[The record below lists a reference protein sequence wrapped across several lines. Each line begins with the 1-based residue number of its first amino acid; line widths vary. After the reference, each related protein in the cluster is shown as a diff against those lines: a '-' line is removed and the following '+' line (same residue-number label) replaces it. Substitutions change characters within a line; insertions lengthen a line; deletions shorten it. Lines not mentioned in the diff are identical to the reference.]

1 MNSLQ
6 QRVAAHFDES
16 IRAKQTAAA
25 VLAEPTAQAALL
37 LFQALAEDGKI
48 LVCGNGGSAADA
60 QHFAAELTGRF
71 EKERMEL
78 AAVALTTDTSA
89 LTAIG
94 NDYGFD
100 HIFSKQVRALGR
112 AGDVLMGISTSG
124 NSANVIEAIK
134 AAHERDMKVVA
145 FTGRDGGKIAA
156 MLKEGDVLLNVPY
169 PRTARIQEVHI
180 LLVHAL
186 CDCIDAMLTEGMPAD

>member
-1 MNSLQ
+1 MNPAA
-6 QRVAAHFDES
+6 QRVLQHFQES
-16 IRAKQTAAA
+16 IAAKQQCAEQ
-25 VLAEPTAQAALL
+25 LAEPTARAAALL
-37 LFQALAEDGKI
+37 LDSLMADGKI

-78 AAVALTTDTSA
+78 AAIALTTDTSA

-100 HIFSKQVRALGR
+100 HVFSKQVRALGR
-112 AGDVLMGISTSG
+112 AGDVLVGISTSG

-134 AAHERDMKVVA
+134 AAHERDMHVIA
-145 FTGRDGGKIAA
+145 MTGRDGGKIAA
-156 MLKEGDVLLNVPY
+156 MLKDTDVLLNVPY
-169 PRTARIQEVHI
+169 PRTARIQENHI
-180 LLVHAL
+180 LLIHAM
-186 CDCIDAMLTEGMPAD
+186 CDCIDSVLLEGM